1 MWEGY
6 TEEGGQVDEEHAL
19 QARANDVV
27 LLGEDQTFQTA
38 HHEENHHSRCQALVR
53 RADAYDA

>member
-1 MWEGY
+1 
-6 TEEGGQVDEEHAL
+6 L